1 MPHINITSPAPGI
14 VGLFHFRPE
23 TAGPLCAL
31 AETLL
36 RGPSSLTSGEREII
50 AAFVSR
56 QNGCNF
62 CFKSHAAAA
71 AAHLECGVELTAQID
86 GLTEG
91 ICPASDRQM
100 RDELCNPK
108 LLALL
113 DIADAVVGGGR
124 HVLPS
129 HVDAAREL
137 GATDVEIHDT
147 VLIAAAFCMFNRY
160 VDGLATLSP
169 VDVDAYVDMGQLMA
183 HQGYVSAGQ
192 PTS

>member
-71 AAHLECGVELTAQID
+71 AAHLECGVELTAQIE
-86 GLTEG
+86 GLG
-91 ICPASDRQM
+91 KGDIAS
-100 RDELCNPK
+100 EALCSPK
-108 LLALL
+108 LRALL
-113 DIADAVVGGGR
+113 DIADAVVGSGK
-124 HVLPS
+124 HVRPGD
-129 HVDAAREL
+129 VAWAREA

-169 VDVDAYVDMGQLMA
+169 MEPEAYVEMGQLMA
-183 HQGYVSAGQ
+183 HQGYVANELVTAQ
-192 PTS
+192 